1 MAFSYGT
8 PAGSTLS
15 ESVATSY
22 ERVFVQGAAG
32 DVVYS
37 AKKYAQQETKTEIYS
52 STLPALTTGTMSN
65 GATVGYE
72 YRETN
77 TDEPRLTTTNLAWST
92 IP

>member
-1 MAFSYGT
+1 MAFTYGT

-15 ESVATSY
+15 ESVATSF
-22 ERVFVQGAAG
+22 ERVFVQGATG
-32 DVVYS
+32 NVVYS
-37 AKKYAQQETKTEIYS
+37 AKKYAQAETKTETYS
-52 STLPALTTGTMSN
+52 STLPALATGSLNN

-77 TDEPRLTTTNLAWST
+77 TDEPRLTTTLLAWST

>member
-1 MAFSYGT
+1 MPFTYGT
-8 PAGSTLS
+8 PASGTLS
-15 ESVATSY
+15 ESVATSF

-32 DVVYS
+32 SVVYS
-37 AKKYAQQETKTEIYS
+37 AKKYAQGETKVETYS
-52 STLPALTTGTMSN
+52 STLPSLSTGTLSN

-77 TDEPRLTTTNLAWST
+77 TDEPRLTTTQLAWST